1 MEFEIA
7 WREVPPGPDFY
18 IGGIPTMDH
27 DESVQASHKKP
38 PAGKVIV
45 VTLLAVQGLFLIIIG
60 LISFFGGFVGVYDVS
75 NGHAT
80 PGAKVAVLGA
90 FLAWIFLL
98 GGIVS
103 LLCAQGLVTWQRW
116 AFWLTVALEVINLI
130 VGGCA
135 LMLRLFTPW
144 PIALSMSVAGGI
156 LLYVLIV
163 IGPRTLSHR

>member
-1 MEFEIA
+1 
-7 WREVPPGPDFY
+7 
-18 IGGIPTMDH
+18 MDH
-27 DESVQASHKKP
+27 DASAQASRKNP
-38 PAGKVIV
+38 PPGKVIV
-45 VTLLAVQGLFLIIIG
+45 VTLLAIQGLFLILIG
-60 LISFFGGFVGVYDVS
+60 LIAFFGGFIGVYDVS

-98 GGIVS
+98 EGIVS
-103 LLCAQGLVTWQRW
+103 FLCALGLSTWQRW
-116 AFWLTVALEVINLI
+116 AFWLTVALEIINLI
-130 VGGCA
+130 VGSYA
-135 LMLRLFTPW
+135 LTLGLFTPW